1 MSYVSVLKNIPEF
14 LSQPAGIA
22 AIASVGIHG
31 AIAFI
36 LPLMPVDSKP
46 KEKASPASVGIME
59 LSEAEQNRLPQT
71 KRPQISALPRIPSQP
86 GISLPNFATQP
97 TPLAKIPGNPDS
109 TKVILPPL
117 PKSSG
122 NPSISALPQ
131 PKSLPILPQ
140 PNFKVDSS
148 FNAKTKSSG
157 SSYRRYNRNFELGNP
172 TPLVSRRNRSSRKSA
187 APAPRNIPP
196 IQSAPLPAELTRIPA
211 PPPLPPMGNPGI
223 SNGNSVAINSRI
235 NSNTNNNVSVNQPV
249 RVPPEDF
256 IAPTN
261 RNIPKPGDK
270 LTFAGQN
277 LPQFGQQQSGN
288 RRIVLPN
295 QPSGN
300 TTGITAPQNSK
311 TPPKN
316 TTTLALARQF
326 DEVKQRYPNFE
337 TKEPISDVIK
347 TKPGKEG
354 KVEGTL
360 VIDSDG
366 KVDYLKYV
374 DRSVASKFNEET
386 RNYIR
391 NYLKKNPIRKNGKA
405 KVYAF
410 TLDFKSDATAN
421 SSVEFTKPEDKLV
434 ERLRDAKDKPV
445 QIQGKPSQKKPEN
458 VSRSSTPVKID
469 VKPSPGAVVVPTQTS
484 TPVKLKQPV
493 EIRTK
498 KPASTSVSKDKLPVE
513 VRLRNSQEVPKVP
526 SKPKPQARV
535 STTTNKPTPQATSKP
550 SLANRLRNIKKD
562 SDENSKKDSDSKK
575 LIQRLRK
582 IQERREN
589 SN

>member
-59 LSEAEQNRLPQT
+59 LSEAEQNRLPQS
-71 KRPQISALPRIPSQP
+71 RGPQISALPRVPSQP
-86 GISLPNFATQP
+86 GIPLPNFATQP
-97 TPLAKIPGNPDS
+97 TPLARIPGNPDS

-117 PKSSG
+117 PRSSG
-122 NPSISALPQ
+122 NPSLSALPQ

-148 FNAKTKSSG
+148 FNAKAKSGG
-157 SSYRRYNRNFELGNP
+157 SSYRRYNQNFKLGNP

-187 APAPRNIPP
+187 ASVPNNIPP
-196 IQSAPLPAELTRIPA
+196 IQSAQLPAGIARIPA

-223 SNGNSVAINSRI
+223 SNGNSVAINSQI
-235 NSNTNNNVSVNQPV
+235 SPNNNTSVNQPV
-249 RVPPEDF
+249 RVSPEDF

-277 LPQFGQQQSGN
+277 VQQWGQQQSGN
-288 RRIVLPN
+288 RRILLPN

-311 TPPKN
+311 TPTTN

-326 DEVKQRYPNFE
+326 NEVKQRYPNFE

-374 DRSVASKFNEET
+374 DRSVASKLNKET

-391 NYLKKNPIRKNGKA
+391 NYFKKNPIRKNGKA

-410 TLDFKSDATAN
+410 TLDFKSDAAN
-421 SSVEFTKPEDKLV
+421 SSVEFSKPKDKLID
-434 ERLRDAKDKPV
+434 RLRDAKDKPV
-445 QIQGKPSQKKPEN
+445 QIDAKPSQKKPEN
-458 VSRSSTPVKID
+458 VSRSSAPVKID

-493 EIRTK
+493 EIRTR
-498 KPASTSVSKDKLPVE
+498 KPASPSASKDKLPVE
-513 VRLRNSQEVPKVP
+513 IRLRNQEVPKVP

-535 STTTNKPTPQATSKP
+535 NTTTNKPTPQVTSKP

-562 SDENSKKDSDSKK
+562 SDENSEKDSDSKK

>member
-59 LSEAEQNRLPQT
+59 LSQAEQNRLPQS
-71 KRPQISALPRIPSQP
+71 RGPQISALPRVPSQP
-86 GISLPNFATQP
+86 GIPLPNFATQP
-97 TPLAKIPGNPDS
+97 TPLATIPGNPNS

-117 PKSSG
+117 PRTSG

-148 FNAKTKSSG
+148 FNAKAKSRS
-157 SSYRRYNRNFELGNP
+157 SSYRRYNPKFQLGNP
-172 TPLVSRRNRSSRKSA
+172 TPLVSRRNPSSRKSPA
-187 APAPRNIPP
+187 AARNNIPP
-196 IQSAPLPAELTRIPA
+196 IQPAPFPAGIARIPA

-223 SNGNSVAINSRI
+223 STGNSVAINPQMSP
-235 NSNTNNNVSVNQPV
+235 NTNNNVSVNQPV

-277 LPQFGQQQSGN
+277 VQQWGQQQSGN
-288 RRIVLPN
+288 RRILLPN

-300 TTGITAPQNSK
+300 RGGITAPQNSK
-311 TPPKN
+311 TPSNN

-326 DEVKQRYPNFE
+326 NEVKQRYPNFE
-337 TKEPISDVIK
+337 NKEPISDVIK

-374 DRSVASKFNEET
+374 DRSVASKFNKET

-410 TLDFKSDATAN
+410 TLDFRSDAAN
-421 SSVEFTKPEDKLV
+421 NSVEFSKPEDKLV
-434 ERLRDAKDKPV
+434 DRLRDAKDKPA
-445 QIQGKPSQKKPEN
+445 QIDKKPSQKKPEN

-498 KPASTSVSKDKLPVE
+498 KPTSTSVSKDKQPVE
-513 VRLRNSQEVPKVP
+513 IRLRNNQQVPKVP

-535 STTTNKPTPQATSKP
+535 STTTNKPTQQATSKQ
-550 SLANRLRNIKKD
+550 SLANRLRNVKKD

-582 IQERREN
+582 IQQRREN